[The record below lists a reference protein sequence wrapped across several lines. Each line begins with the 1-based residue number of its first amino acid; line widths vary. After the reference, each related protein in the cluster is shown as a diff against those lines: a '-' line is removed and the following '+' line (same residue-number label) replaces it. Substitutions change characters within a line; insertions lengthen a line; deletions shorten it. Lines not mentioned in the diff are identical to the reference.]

1 MSEVLAKDTILSYI
15 GSEIESKA
23 SSVSIRAI
31 NERGREAVEKTAFPT
46 KKDEDWRF
54 INQGKG

>member
-31 NERGREAVEKTAFPT
+31 NERGREAVEKNGVSY
-46 KKDEDWRF
+46 KK
-54 INQGKG
+54 G

>member
-46 KKDEDWRF
+46 KK
-54 INQGKG
+54 G